1 MGLIGLH
8 CPQGAPM
15 GLPHGRGCFMGPGP
29 RMAPDPGL
37 GEREEGVVGEVGL
50 GLRVQPEPGWKL
62 VGI

>member
-1 MGLIGLH
+1 
-8 CPQGAPM
+8 
-15 GLPHGRGCFMGPGP
+15 MGPGP
-29 RMAPDPGL
+29 RMAQDPGL